1 MAQLQKYL
9 LIIMLSQLMCTS
21 LVQLAYDC
29 SHYSNK
35 INGGGV
41 KAAYSPSY
49 TVSFMPP
56 SSINASLFTYI
67 FYAFADLNDQTF
79 QVEFPATDKPAE
91 FTPNF

>member
-21 LVQLAYDC
+21 LVQLAYDRG
-29 SHYSNK
+29 HYSNK
-35 INGGGV
+35 INGRGV
-41 KAAYSPSY
+41 KAAYWPSY
-49 TVSFMPP
+49 TVSFTPP
-56 SSINASLFTYI
+56 SSINASLFTHT

-79 QVEFPATDKPAE
+79 QVELPATDKPIE